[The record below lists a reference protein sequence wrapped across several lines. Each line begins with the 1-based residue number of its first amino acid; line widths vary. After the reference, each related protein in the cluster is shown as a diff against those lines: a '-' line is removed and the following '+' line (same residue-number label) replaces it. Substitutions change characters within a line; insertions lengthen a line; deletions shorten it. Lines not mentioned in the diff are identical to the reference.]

1 MKSTSVK
8 VSCEGESASTASV
21 PFDGER
27 NDRSLGTEMITFM
40 GVECEDLGSFI
51 SDFRHKPL
59 TLSFVGERTLS
70 VPLSPSAAEEIA
82 TLYEYA
88 NTIRQA
94 KVAAIEKERLTRAVD
109 IARSQA
115 ARTFV
120 EKDSL

>member
-1 MKSTSVK
+1 
-8 VSCEGESASTASV
+8 
-21 PFDGER
+21 
-27 NDRSLGTEMITFM
+27 
-40 GVECEDLGSFI
+40 
-51 SDFRHKPL
+51 
-59 TLSFVGERTLS
+59 ERTLS
-70 VPLSPSAAEEIA
+70 VPLSQPAAEEIA